1 MSHTGSCLIAQ
12 NIQQTQVHST
22 HSCESVPDLLK
33 KTCVVLYSSHVEEE
47 YKVKINLGCPLQVVE
62 VCCVLVGSVAVRK
75 VLTRTLGAQ
84 DDVSTTSQ
92 ALLTCMAALKYCESM
107 YISLVSSPLL
117 QLWLF
122 CSTNTTTR
130 PASNNSCDG
139 RLGMIEAIQHT
150 VEVTYQYP
158 NFTYPSIIPY
168 SVAEKI
174 IIYFALR
181 ALQIW
186 SQHVQISVCI
196 ICHNGCMAVLLH
208 LFLLCRH
215 RPTLSPSFSPSSPCT
230 KTSTHSSTHVL
241 LSLTFFHPAMP
252 SHFLP
257 PCCCLWEAWL
267 WGWWCGGWWGDCVGG
282 GGGYRRKRALPQ
294 QVPTCLR

>member
-62 VCCVLVGSVAVRK
+62 VCCVLVGSVVVRK
-75 VLTRTLGAQ
+75 VLTRTLGTQ

-107 YISLVSSPLL
+107 YISLVSSPLP

-130 PASNNSCDG
+130 PASNNSCGG

-196 ICHNGCMAVLLH
+196 SAIMAVWQYY
-208 LFLLCRH
+208 
-215 RPTLSPSFSPSSPCT
+215 S
-230 KTSTHSSTHVL
+230 
-241 LSLTFFHPAMP
+241 TFFSTVVTGPHCRPP
-252 SHFLP
+252 SLQVLIVPRLP
-257 PCCCLWEAWL
+257 HT
-267 WGWWCGGWWGDCVGG
+267 
-282 GGGYRRKRALPQ
+282 ALHMFCR
-294 QVPTCLR
+294 V